1 MLSLFFYKYIS
12 DKQKKSM
19 SDALSKCTYGTLQ
32 QTESRSVTSK
42 YNHVNYKIKQN
53 NQRNAKKK

>member
-1 MLSLFFYKYIS
+1 
-12 DKQKKSM
+12 M

-42 YNHVNYKIKQN
+42 YNHVNYQIKQN